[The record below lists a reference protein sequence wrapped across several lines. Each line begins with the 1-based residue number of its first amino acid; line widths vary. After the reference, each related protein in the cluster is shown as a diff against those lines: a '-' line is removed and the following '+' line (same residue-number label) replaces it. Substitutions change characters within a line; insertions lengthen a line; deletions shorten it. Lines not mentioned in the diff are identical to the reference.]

1 MKVTSRVNYGK
12 LQQINKAAIESLKL
26 TGEEVRSNL
35 IHSQTMPFDTGDM
48 QNQQTFVENK
58 EANSGKVS
66 IITDAPQAR
75 RLYYHP
81 EYNFQKHGNQNAG
94 GLWFE
99 PYINGNKKDYAKK
112 VFVRHLRGR
121 I

>member
-1 MKVTSRVNYGK
+1 MKVTSRINYGRLK
-12 LQQINKAAIESLKL
+12 EINKAAIESLKL
-26 TGEEVRSNL
+26 TGEDVRSNL

-81 EYNFQKHGNQNAG
+81 EYNFQTHGNKNAG

-112 VFVRHLRGR
+112 VFARHLRSR

>member
-1 MKVTSRVNYGK
+1 MKVTSRVNNAK
-12 LQQINKAAIESLKL
+12 LLQIHKAAIESLKM
-26 TGEEVRSNL
+26 TGEKVRGNL
-35 IHSQTMPFDTGDM
+35 IESQTMPFDTGDM
-48 QNQQTFVENK
+48 QNQQTFVENSQ
-58 EANSGKVS
+58 ANKGKVS

-81 EYNFQKHGNQNAG
+81 EYNFGTASNKNAG

-112 VFVRHLRGR
+112 VFARFLRSK